1 MPHTWRKTE
10 IGILQIF
17 ERLGLDT
24 RRIFLFWSVAI
35 GAVCGLVAVSFHLL
49 IRAVTGLLFGA
60 PDFAGVIRTPMTS
73 VLIIFEMTQDYSII
87 LPLMVANLVSL
98 RLSTWLYPRGTYES
112 LSLQEG
118 VHLPTHRT
126 RHILENIHVE
136 DAMVREVIKLEDHQT
151 AEEAIRKR
159 RSGSSAPEH
168 TSRTPIRTTPWTLF
182 STSWVRAT
190 SPACRS
196 STG

>member
-1 MPHTWRKTE
+1 MPHTWRTPSFRPS
-10 IGILQIF
+10 ISAGYGAYALV
-17 ERLGLDT
+17 GM
-24 RRIFLFWSVAI
+24 
-35 GAVCGLVAVSFHLL
+35 GAV
-49 IRAVTGLLFGA
+49 
-60 PDFAGVIRTPMTS
+60 FAGVIRTPMTS

-98 RLSTWLYPRGTYES
+98 RLSTWLHPRGTYES